1 MEHTGNELTAFTG
14 QDMMAMLNESSQL
27 ISKYSASQLSS
38 AAVAAQGS
46 AALTDTVEFWKWM
59 GRNYHRSGIF
69 NSPSAMQSYIAGS
82 PGKAD
87 WFMKQVQGKGYE
99 WDWMTTQRS
108 RIGNILKTYDAGD
121 VVNRAASDVTE
132 RSILTGHS
140 TDYQMKAY
148 TKKTNPDL
156 KTTPKSM
163 TVVTSAEKTGIVQKN
178 GYTSVEEFQDSHTI
192 KSIVDKRMKQ
202 VRSGKAHTAYNVQ
215 NVTATMA
222 QAGLI
227 GCVIG
232 LGMEAVTSY
241 RSWKQ
246 GQLADE
252 EYLREIM
259 RAGGDA
265 GVTSGATA
273 GIMIPVSAAVTAA
286 GISTWVTIPV
296 AFVASSAVNKIVA
309 PCFRRGEYRELLSE
323 ARYYQNIEAVYGD
336 LLSSMQAASE
346 EYYNFVCHMA
356 QQAQTHQAMKEK
368 STEMNSALKNLF
380 DSI

>member
-1 MEHTGNELTAFTG
+1 MEHSRNELTAFTG
-14 QDMMAMLNESSQL
+14 QDVLVMLDESSQL

-38 AAVAAQGS
+38 AAVAAQS
-46 AALTDTVEFWKWM
+46 STALTDTVEFWQWM
-59 GRNYHRSGIF
+59 GRNYHKAGIF
-69 NSPSAMQSYIAGS
+69 SSPSAMQSYIAGS
-82 PGKAD
+82 PGRAD
-87 WFMKQVQGKGYE
+87 WFMKQLQGKGYE
-99 WDWMTTQRS
+99 WDWMAAQRS

-140 TDYQMKAY
+140 MDYQMKAY
-148 TKKTNPDL
+148 TGKTNPDL

-163 TVVTSAEKTGIVQKN
+163 TVVTSAEKAGIVQKN
-178 GYTSVEEFQDSHTI
+178 GYTSVEEFQDATTI
-192 KSIVDKRMKQ
+192 KSAADKRMEQ
-202 VRSGKAHTAYNVQ
+202 VRSGKVQTAYNIR

-241 RSWKQ
+241 RGWKQ
-246 GQLADE
+246 GHLTDE

-259 RAGGDA
+259 QSGGDA

-286 GISTWVTIPV
+286 GISSWVTIPV
-296 AFVASSAVNKIVA
+296 AIVVSSAVNKIVA
-309 PCFRRGEYRELLSE
+309 PCFRRGEYRKLLSE

-346 EYYNFVCHMA
+346 EYYDFVCHMS
-356 QQAQTHQAMKEK
+356 QQAQMHQAMKEK
-368 STEMNSALKNLF
+368 SAEVNEALKNLYN
-380 DSI
+380 SI

>member
-1 MEHTGNELTAFTG
+1 MEHSRNELTAFAG
-14 QDMMAMLNESSQL
+14 QDALVMLDESSQL

-38 AAVAAQGS
+38 AAVAAQS
-46 AALTDTVEFWKWM
+46 STALTDTVEFWQWM
-59 GRNYHRSGIF
+59 GRNYHKAGIF

-82 PGKAD
+82 PGRAD
-87 WFMKQVQGKGYE
+87 WFMKQLQGKGYE
-99 WDWMTTQRS
+99 WDWMAVQRS

-148 TKKTNPDL
+148 TGKTNPDL

-163 TVVTSAEKTGIVQKN
+163 TVVTSAEKAGIVQKN
-178 GYTSVEEFQDSHTI
+178 GYTSVEEFQDATTI
-192 KSIVDKRMKQ
+192 KSAADKRMEQ
-202 VRSGKAHTAYNVQ
+202 VRSGKVQTAYNIR

-241 RSWKQ
+241 RGWKQ
-246 GQLADE
+246 GHLTDE

-259 RAGGDA
+259 QSGGDA

-286 GISTWVTIPV
+286 GISSWVTIPI
-296 AFVASSAVNKIVA
+296 AFVVSSAVNKMVA
-309 PCFRRGEYRELLSE
+309 PCFNRGEYRKILSE
-323 ARYYQNIEAVYGD
+323 AQYYQNVEAVYQG
-336 LLSSMQAASE
+336 LLSSMQAASV
-346 EYYNFVCHMA
+346 EYYNYVCHMA
-356 QQAQTHQAMKEK
+356 EQAQAYQVMKDKRAELDD
-368 STEMNSALKNLF
+368 ALKNLY